1 MRIRKKSLPRCRYGG
16 RKNRRIGRHL
26 RQKPKKEYDNGN
38 NDHREQRLPPAR
50 GEDRED
56 NRLCGGIPEP
66 GGNGAQTERGS
77 GKPCRQGTESRPE
90 VDDAQ
95 GGVRDAGHQPPHPA
109 TLPAEAYHSLFH
121 DRAADTLSPAGGRE
135 PARAVD
141 GGDTRRQDRPDDSG
155 TSPA

>member
-1 MRIRKKSLPRCRYGG
+1 MRPEKKSLPRCRYSG

-26 RQKPKKEYDNGN
+26 RQKPKNEYDNGN

-56 NRLCGGIPEP
+56 NRLRGGIPEP

-77 GKPCRQGTESRPE
+77 GKPCDQGTESRPE

-95 GGVRDAGHQPPHPA
+95 GGVRGAGHQPPHPA
-109 TLPAEAYHSLFH
+109 TLPPEEHRPLFD
-121 DRAADTLSPAGGRE
+121 DRAADTLSPAGCRE
-135 PARAVD
+135 PA
-141 GGDTRRQDRPDDSG
+141 
-155 TSPA
+155 